1 MPGPGQPT
9 CMCGMAHNPHEN
21 GRSTLRTNF
30 STVLGLILGLCP
42 TNERRRYNV
51 TPSLIGWAQTKNQSY
66 SLYDWQVTAG
76 PACSHD
82 AYPGWQRSLDSE
94 LYDLGLNLGIDKIS
108 ITFNYGQF
116 QNQISQLRLLCTM
129 WRPQCLRIHASVNT
143 VTICSGNDLSHFL
156 HQAITQIR
164 TDLLPIGPSGANFG
178 DIIKMHLNMWSAKC
192 QLCW

>member
-30 STVLGLILGLCP
+30 STVSGLILGLRP

-76 PACSHD
+76 PARSHD

-108 ITFNYGQF
+108 IAR
-116 QNQISQLRLLCTM
+116 SVQLRAVSKSNFSVATSL
-129 WRPQCLRIHASVNT
+129 QHAVAISMFTYTCV
-143 VTICSGNDLSHFL
+143 GKFSH
-156 HQAITQIR
+156 
-164 TDLLPIGPSGANFG
+164 
-178 DIIKMHLNMWSAKC
+178 HLFI
-192 QLCW
+192 